1 MPSCAAQGERI
12 SLRMFGTS
20 GSSRFDVGGTLLVTN
35 RRGVRRACACMRLH
49 AAARCRVPPQVTNYR
64 LVYASNK
71 GTVVQVRH
79 YPAARS
85 KPGRDSLQLSSY
97 LAGRWMRAASA
108 QGCSAGAAAV
118 AAADR
123 AAGNALG
130 QMEGRQGHRL
140 GRADAGAPCSSPLP
154 APGRPARNG
163 ARAAEQFGRG
173 AGSRPDGL

>member
-1 MPSCAAQGERI
+1 
-12 SLRMFGTS
+12 
-20 GSSRFDVGGTLLVTN
+20 
-35 RRGVRRACACMRLH
+35 MRLH
-49 AAARCRVPPQVTNYR
+49 AAARCRGPPQVTNYR

-118 AAADR
+118 PAADR

-140 GRADAGAPCSSPLP
+140 GRADAGAPCCSPLA
-154 APGRPARNG
+154 APGQSARNG
-163 ARAAEQFGRG
+163 ARTASRRDGPQPIETGTARHASALRLTLTAAGRPAVCAVPLRFSVRRG
-173 AGSRPDGL
+173 GRCLSL